1 MRARL
6 NVGVYNHALMLLRYV
21 RRFLSK
27 MPDLRN
33 GKLCTDDFEAI
44 LTPDLRHLAGLFSK
58 HGHEV
63 RLVGGVVRDLL
74 LGKKPKDVDLATDAA
89 PDEMIT
95 IFQANRIRYIE
106 TGLQHGTLT
115 VHINGADFEVTTL
128 RIDRVTDGRHA
139 EVDFTRDWRLD
150 AGRRDLTI
158 NAMAL
163 SFDGTLYDYFD
174 GRGDL
179 EKKRVAFVG
188 DARARI
194 KEDYLRILRYF
205 RFYGRIAEKADCHE
219 TDTIKAI
226 QESRDGLRKIAT
238 ERIWVEMSQIL
249 CGNFAPSLLA
259 LIYRLGVGDC
269 IGMPKD
275 GNLEE
280 FEVVW
285 KRTRLFNPKPMSL
298 LVSLVSSIDDV
309 YELVHHWKLSNV
321 ERRLALFLVM
331 NRELKPHPNPLKPYQ
346 ELFIRSQPERR
357 EESRDNVAELLL
369 YIGRPEMAEEM
380 KRWPEP
386 KFPVSGGDLK
396 SLGMKPGPMF
406 KKVLEQLK
414 EQWIDLDF
422 KPSKEELLETCRNQY
437 SD

>member
-1 MRARL
+1 
-6 NVGVYNHALMLLRYV
+6 
-21 RRFLSK
+21 
-27 MPDLRN
+27 MPYLRN
-33 GKLCTDDFEAI
+33 GKLRSPEFEAI
-44 LTPDLRHLAGLFSK
+44 LTPDLQYLAGLFSA

-74 LGKKPKDVDLATDAA
+74 QGKKPKDVDLATDAT

-128 RIDRVTDGRHA
+128 RVDRVTDGRHA

-150 AGRRDLTI
+150 AERRDLTI

-163 SFDGTLYDYFD
+163 GFDGTLHDYFN
-174 GRGDL
+174 GQCDL
-179 EKKRVAFVG
+179 EKRRVAFVG
-188 DARARI
+188 NAKARI

-205 RFYGRIAEKADCHE
+205 RFYGRISVKEDCHE
-219 TDTIKAI
+219 ADTLKSI
-226 QESRDGLRKIAT
+226 QESRDGLRKIAA

-249 CGNFAPSLLA
+249 CGNFAPNLLA
-259 LIYRLGVGDC
+259 LIYRLGVADC
-269 IGMPKD
+269 IGMPAN

-285 KRTRLFNPKPMSL
+285 KRMRGCNPKPVSL
-298 LVSLVSSIDDV
+298 LVSLVASTDDV
-309 YELVHHWKLSNV
+309 YHLVHHWKLSNM
-321 ERRLALFLVM
+321 ERRLGLFLVI

-346 ELFIRSQPERR
+346 ELLIRSQPERR
-357 EESRDNVAELLL
+357 KEGRDNVVELLQ
-369 YIGRPEMAEEM
+369 YIGRPELAEEM
-380 KRWPEP
+380 KVWPEP
-386 KFPVSGGDLK
+386 KFPVTGGDLK
-396 SLGMKPGPMF
+396 ALGIKPGPIF
-406 KKVLEQLK
+406 KKILEQLK

-422 KPSKEELLETCRNQY
+422 KPSKEELLAICRNQY
-437 SD
+437 ANCLGCV